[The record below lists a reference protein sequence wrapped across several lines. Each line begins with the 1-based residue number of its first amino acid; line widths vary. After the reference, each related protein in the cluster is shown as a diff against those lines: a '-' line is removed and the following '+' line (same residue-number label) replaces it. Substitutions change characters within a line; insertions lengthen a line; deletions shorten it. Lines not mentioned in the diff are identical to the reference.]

1 MPCCCCSCTAAAAA
15 TASAVAVCPLQAPIP
30 LSTAAH
36 CKSNFQACI
45 ASGVGL
51 ALVYI
56 VGSAQELNQTRVT
69 GKMIVPGL
77 QLTLLVC
84 RREGQKS
91 VEHKIISKLQ
101 MAVQWPVQVQWLV
114 TLLPARPCSDL
125 LVSTT
130 KHRLRAGE
138 LLMHPLSGLGHEQ
151 NSKSTHR
158 HSACPFFSWGQ
169 KDGVCRGYWLAVAVA
184 MKMLRQCVITG
195 LRVV

>member
-1 MPCCCCSCTAAAAA
+1 M
-15 TASAVAVCPLQAPIP
+15 
-30 LSTAAH
+30 
-36 CKSNFQACI
+36 

-101 MAVQWPVQVQWLV
+101 MAVQ
-114 TLLPARPCSDL
+114 
-125 LVSTT
+125 
-130 KHRLRAGE
+130 
-138 LLMHPLSGLGHEQ
+138 
-151 NSKSTHR
+151 
-158 HSACPFFSWGQ
+158 
-169 KDGVCRGYWLAVAVA
+169 
-184 MKMLRQCVITG
+184 
-195 LRVV
+195 